1 MWRPRIQIAVLII
14 AWFAIGW
21 LARGWLQPPLN
32 SEMQLVAQAGNAIST
47 QAYGPLPAA
56 RDMTY
61 AAIRGML
68 DSLNDKYAVFFDPLA
83 AAHDALGLQG
93 DDAVIG
99 LRGEMQANQFVV
111 VAVQP
116 SEPAAQAG
124 LQNGDIITEIDGW
137 TVKDDSSSSEV
148 LSMVRGPIG
157 SVAHLTLRRGNQTS
171 VVDVPRR
178 PAQNIIT
185 RTLTSGIGYIQ
196 LEHFTNQSPQ
206 QMDVALRQLLATQP
220 PALIWDLRY
229 NGGGLMNSTQQVLDL
244 FLDEGMAFYAK
255 TNSGQLIPYPTKSG
269 DIAEKIP
276 LVVLIG
282 PQTYSA
288 PETTAAAIADRGR
301 GKLIGAA
308 THGKGSIVTTI
319 KLLDGSALRLTV
331 ARWLSPVH
339 QHSFE
344 GEGVPPDI
352 AVPATDQGATEDAV
366 LQRAVDWLVATQ
378 PQ

>member
-1 MWRPRIQIAVLII
+1 MSRTRIQIAVLII

-32 SEMQLVAQAGNAIST
+32 SEMQLVAQAGDAIRA

-61 AAIRGML
+61 AAIRGL
-68 DSLNDKYAVFFDPLA
+68 LGSLNDKYAVFFDPPA

-93 DDAVIG
+93 EDAVVG
-99 LRGEMQANQFVV
+99 LSGEMQANRFVV
-111 VAVQP
+111 VAVP
-116 SEPAAQAG
+116 PDAPAAQAG
-124 LQNGDIITEIDGW
+124 LQIGDIITEVDGW
-137 TVKDDSSSSEV
+137 TVKDDAAYFEV
-148 LSMVRGPIG
+148 TSMIRGPIG
-157 SVAHLTLRRGNQTS
+157 SVAHLTVRRGDQTL
-171 VVDVPRR
+171 VIDVPRR
-178 PAQNIIT
+178 PAQDVMT
-185 RTLTSGIGYIQ
+185 RTLASGIGYVR
-196 LEHFTNQSPQ
+196 LDRFTDQSPQ
-206 QMDVALRQLLATQP
+206 QMDAALRQLLATRP

-244 FLDEGMAFYAK
+244 FLAEGVAFYAR

-288 PETTAAAIADRGR
+288 SETAAAAIADRGR
-301 GKLIGAA
+301 GKLIGAT
-308 THGKGSIVTTI
+308 THGKGSIVSTI
-319 KLLDGSALRLTV
+319 KLPDGSALRLTV
-331 ARWLSPVH
+331 ARWLSPV
-339 QHSFE
+339 QQRSFE
-344 GEGVPPDI
+344 GVGVAPDI
-352 AVPATDQGATEDAV
+352 AVTVTDQGATEGAV
-366 LQRAVDWLVATQ
+366 LQRAVDWLVAIQ

>member
-1 MWRPRIQIAVLII
+1 MRRTRIQIAILLI
-14 AWFAIGW
+14 AWFVIGW

-32 SEMQLVAQAGNAIST
+32 SEMQLVAQVGDAISA
-47 QAYGPLPAA
+47 QAYGPLPAT

-83 AAHDALGLQG
+83 AARDALSLQG
-93 DDAVIG
+93 EDAVIG

-111 VAVQP
+111 VAVLP
-116 SEPAAQAG
+116 DEPAAQAG
-124 LQNGDIITEIDGW
+124 LQIGDIITAVDGW
-137 TVKDDSSSSEV
+137 PVKDDSAYFEV
-148 LSMVRGPIG
+148 TSMIRGPIG
-157 SVAHLTLRRGNQTS
+157 SVAHLTLRRGNQTL
-171 VVDVPRR
+171 VVDVPRS
-178 PAQNIIT
+178 PAQDVIT
-185 RTLTSGIGYIQ
+185 RTLASGIGYVR
-196 LEHFTNQSPQ
+196 LDRFTDQSPQ
-206 QMDVALRQLLATQP
+206 QMDAALRQLLATRP

-229 NGGGLMNSTQQVLDL
+229 NGGGLMSSTQQVLDL
-244 FLDEGMAFYAK
+244 FLDEGIAFYAR
-255 TNSGQLIPYPTKSG
+255 TNSGQLIPYPTQSG
-269 DIAEKIP
+269 GIAEKIP

-288 PETTAAAIADRGR
+288 SETAAAAIADRER
-301 GKLIGAA
+301 GQLIGAV

-339 QHSFE
+339 QRSFE
-344 GEGVPPDI
+344 GEGVPPDS
-352 AVPATDQGATEDAV
+352 AVPTTDQGATEDVV

-378 PQ
+378 SQ